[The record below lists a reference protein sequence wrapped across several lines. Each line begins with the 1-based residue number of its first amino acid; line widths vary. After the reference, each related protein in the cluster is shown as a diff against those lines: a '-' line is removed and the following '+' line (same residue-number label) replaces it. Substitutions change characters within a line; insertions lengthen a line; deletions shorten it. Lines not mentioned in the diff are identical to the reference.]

1 MTCSGMQLA
10 HKNHDWDL
18 LQGRN
23 TIPLKKKKKE
33 MPLCKVPNDGEGQN
47 KGEMSCFYFNPI
59 SLPPQPEKAVKE
71 QTHHLL

>member
-1 MTCSGMQLA
+1 MIGICCKVETQSL
-10 HKNHDWDL
+10 K
-18 LQGRN
+18 
-23 TIPLKKKKKE
+23 KKKKKE

>member
-1 MTCSGMQLA
+1 
-10 HKNHDWDL
+10 
-18 LQGRN
+18 
-23 TIPLKKKKKE
+23 